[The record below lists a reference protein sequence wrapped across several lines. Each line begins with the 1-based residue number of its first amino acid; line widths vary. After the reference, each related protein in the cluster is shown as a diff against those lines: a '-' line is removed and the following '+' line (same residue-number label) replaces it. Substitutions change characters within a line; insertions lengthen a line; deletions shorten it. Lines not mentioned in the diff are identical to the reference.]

1 MKTPPM
7 KVLAMK
13 VLQVAAL
20 LLVAAPALPEPVA
33 EHRSWTDTYDV
44 SGGSPHLKV
53 SNIWG
58 SVQVRA
64 GEPGRITVAVTE
76 LRSAPDSALFERSL
90 ELIGLDIEANA
101 SGVSI
106 RVGNPIDRRD
116 GIGDC
121 RGCRVDYQFE
131 IQAPAD
137 AVVDVGTVMDGKI
150 DIRGIAGPI
159 SASNVNG
166 PIDIDG
172 MQNCS
177 AIDSVNGPVGIGFS
191 ATPRQDCGIE
201 TINGDVTF
209 RVPADI
215 SMDIAFD
222 LFNGEVSSE
231 LPVDAFAPPAS
242 VEQVAADGR
251 TQYRIQQLAGLRIG
265 AGGPVYTVGS
275 VNGDLKIGKHQ

>member
-1 MKTPPM
+1 MKILPM
-7 KVLAMK
+7 KIV
-13 VLQVAAL
+13 QVAAL
-20 LLVAAPALPEPVA
+20 LLAAAPALPEPVT

-44 SGGSPHLKV
+44 SGGSPRLKV

-58 SVQVRA
+58 SIQVRA

-90 ELIGLDIEANA
+90 ELIGLDIETDA

-106 RVGNPIDRRD
+106 MVNNLTDRR
-116 GIGDC
+116 GSIGDC
-121 RGCRVDYQFE
+121 RGCRVDYQFD
-131 IQAPAD
+131 IQVPAD

-150 DIRGIAGPI
+150 DIRGVAGAI

-166 PIDIDG
+166 PINIEG

-191 ATPRQDCGIE
+191 GTPRQDCGIE

-209 RVPADI
+209 RVPPDI
-215 SMDIAFD
+215 SVDIALD

-242 VEQVAADGR
+242 VEQAVGDGR
-251 TQYRIQQLAGLRIG
+251 TRYRSQQLAGVRIG
-265 AGGPVYTVGS
+265 AGGPVYTVAS